1 MKIVFCSLRGS
12 PGVTT
17 LAVLCAARWLSP
29 CVLLEADLSGG
40 VLAHRYG
47 LPAGPPSLMS
57 FAVAARHKMTEEAI
71 WSACR
76 QLPGGVAAVV
86 ASERP
91 EEVRRGLEQLSLSV
105 APDSPDLLIDS
116 GRLLMEGSCGI
127 GHLKA
132 DTVIVVAN
140 PILEQLN
147 PLIDLAPEAVYEARL
162 GVVLAGKG
170 PYRAIEVADQ
180 LQETCGDR
188 AVVLGSVP
196 HDPKGAQAAVS
207 EGPNAP
213 ITCKSRLYR
222 AVGSVVKGLGEMR
235 VDAGSAAER
244 SAAERSS
251 EQKSEVLA

>member
-17 LAVLCAARWLSP
+17 LAVLCAARWPSP

-57 FAVAARHKMTEEAI
+57 FAVAARHEMTEEAI

-76 QLPGGVAAVV
+76 QLPDGVAAVV
-86 ASERP
+86 ASEKP
-91 EEVRRGLEQLSLSV
+91 EEVRRGLEQLSLSS
-105 APDSPDLLIDS
+105 APNSPDLLIDG
-116 GRLLMEGSCGI
+116 GRLLLDGSYGI
-127 GHLKA
+127 SRLEA
-132 DTVIVVAN
+132 DAVIVVAN

-147 PLIDLAPEAVYEARL
+147 PLIDIAPEVVYEAQL
-162 GVVLAGKG
+162 GVVLVGKG
-170 PYRAIEVADQ
+170 PYQASEVADQ
-180 LQETCGDR
+180 LQEVCSDR
-188 AVVLGSVP
+188 GAVLGSVP
-196 HDPKGAQAAVS
+196 HDPKGAAAAVL

-213 ITCKSRLYR
+213 VTRRSRLYR

-235 VDAGSAAER
+235 VDER
-244 SAAERSS
+244 SAAERSP